1 MTKMSGTFLNSGACD
16 AGPQGEGKESP
27 SNTGR
32 LQTAGRNKYQ
42 PYPDYKD
49 SGIVRL
55 GRIPTHWTIK
65 KLKQVASIENGK
77 DYKHVESE
85 DGYPVIGS
93 GGQFSFACQ
102 CLYNG
107 ESVLLGRK
115 GTIDRPI
122 YINGPFWTVDTMFYT
137 KISKNFS
144 AKYLYYAALTIE
156 FNLYSTSTALPSMT
170 QEDLGNIHFAIPSN
184 DELITIAA
192 FLDYETARIDQLIA
206 KQQQLIELLKE
217 KRQAVIS
224 HAVTKG
230 LNPNAPMKES
240 GVEWLGQVPEHWVVT
255 RAKIVSEIFVPQR
268 NKPELNDSGDGVH
281 WATMEDMKND
291 EINETK
297 KFVSKS
303 AFDEAGSK
311 VLKKGAVVA
320 SCVGNFGVATV
331 LNIDVVINQQLQ
343 AYIPKAI
350 MATYLRDLIVCSK
363 VYFDLVGTA
372 ATLVY
377 VNQEGFGNL
386 PILLPPIAEQ
396 EEIEQ
401 KIDRSKAKF
410 DRAIEKGR
418 ILVELLQER
427 RTALISAAVTGKIDL
442 RGWQPPKSEVAA

>member
-1 MTKMSGTFLNSGACD
+1 MSSVNQLD
-16 AGPQGEGKESP
+16 
-27 SNTGR
+27 
-32 LQTAGRNKYQ
+32 KYQ

-206 KQQQLIELLKE
+206 KQKQLIELLKE

-230 LNPNAPMKES
+230 LNPNAPMKDS
-240 GVEWLGQVPEHWVVT
+240 GVEWLGQVPEHWDVSALKRFWFVVDCKHIT
-255 RAKIVSEIFVPQR
+255 AEFFDEGIPLASIREVQSWAVDLSDAKKTSEEYYKVLIEGNRLPEDGDIIFSRNATVGEAARVTMNHPPFAMGQDVCLLKKSIPSIDTDFFMHQLKSRVVSYQLDTLMVGSTFKRINVDDIRNFIVVMPPEEEAVEIR
-268 NKPELNDSGDGVH
+268 KYLNS
-281 WATMEDMKND
+281 M
-291 EINETK
+291 
-297 KFVSKS
+297 VSKYRRLEQT
-303 AFDEAGSK
+303 ALDQ
-311 VLKKGAVVA
+311 VA
-320 SCVGNFGVATV
+320 
-331 LNIDVVINQQLQ
+331 
-343 AYIPKAI
+343 
-350 MATYLRDLIVCSK
+350 
-363 VYFDLVGTA
+363 
-372 ATLVY
+372 
-377 VNQEGFGNL
+377 
-386 PILLPPIAEQ
+386 
-396 EEIEQ
+396 
-401 KIDRSKAKF
+401 
-410 DRAIEKGR
+410 
-418 ILVELLQER
+418 LLQER

-442 RGWQPPKSEVAA
+442 RGWQPPKREVAA

>member
-1 MTKMSGTFLNSGACD
+1 MSSVNQLG
-16 AGPQGEGKESP
+16 
-27 SNTGR
+27 
-32 LQTAGRNKYQ
+32 KYQ

-49 SGIVRL
+49 SGVVRL

-137 KISKNFS
+137 KISKNFP

-230 LNPNAPMKES
+230 LNPNAPMKDS
-240 GVEWLGQVPEHWVVT
+240 GVEWLGQVPEHWVVARLKQVIESGSSISYGIVQPGDALDAGIPFIQT
-255 RAKIVSEIFVPQR
+255 TNISQGNLALAALPKTSESIEKDYPRSRLKGGEVILGIRASIGAAYVVPEELKGVNLSRGVARIQPGKLITSEFLVCFFKTNAVETYWGLSKQGSTFSEVSIETVR
-268 NKPELNDSGDGVH
+268 ELN
-281 WATMEDMKND
+281 
-291 EINETK
+291 
-297 KFVSKS
+297 
-303 AFDEAGSK
+303 
-311 VLKKGAVVA
+311 VV
-320 SCVGNFGVATV
+320 
-331 LNIDVVINQQLQ
+331 
-343 AYIPKAI
+343 
-350 MATYLRDLIVCSK
+350 
-363 VYFDLVGTA
+363 
-372 ATLVY
+372 
-377 VNQEGFGNL
+377 
-386 PILLPPIAEQ
+386 LPPEKEQQEICYFVDSISSKFKNIVDSAELQ
-396 EEIEQ
+396 N
-401 KIDRSKAKF
+401 K
-410 DRAIEKGR
+410 
-418 ILVELLQER
+418 LLMER

-442 RGWQPPKSEVAA
+442 RGWQPPQSEGAA

>member
-1 MTKMSGTFLNSGACD
+1 MSSVNQLG
-16 AGPQGEGKESP
+16 
-27 SNTGR
+27 
-32 LQTAGRNKYQ
+32 KYQ

-49 SGIVRL
+49 SGVVRL

-137 KISKNFS
+137 KISKNFP

-230 LNPNAPMKES
+230 LNPNAPMKDS
-240 GVEWLGQVPEHWVVT
+240 GVEWLGQVPEHWVVARLKQVIESGSSISYGIVQPGDALDAGIPFIQT
-255 RAKIVSEIFVPQR
+255 TNISQGNLALAALPKTSESIEKDYPRSRLKGGEVILGIRASIGAAYVVPEELKGVNLSIGVARIQPGKLITSEFLVCFFKTNAVETYWGLSKQGSTFSEVSIETVR
-268 NKPELNDSGDGVH
+268 ELN
-281 WATMEDMKND
+281 
-291 EINETK
+291 
-297 KFVSKS
+297 
-303 AFDEAGSK
+303 
-311 VLKKGAVVA
+311 VV
-320 SCVGNFGVATV
+320 
-331 LNIDVVINQQLQ
+331 
-343 AYIPKAI
+343 
-350 MATYLRDLIVCSK
+350 
-363 VYFDLVGTA
+363 
-372 ATLVY
+372 
-377 VNQEGFGNL
+377 
-386 PILLPPIAEQ
+386 LPPEKEQQEICYFVDSISSKFKNIVDSAELQ
-396 EEIEQ
+396 N
-401 KIDRSKAKF
+401 K
-410 DRAIEKGR
+410 
-418 ILVELLQER
+418 LLMER

-442 RGWQPPKSEVAA
+442 RGWQPPQSEGAA